1 MSASGLA
8 VVAVIYMCVAFDFLA
23 KHNYG
28 MAWAFV
34 CYAGSNVGFIYAT
47 MKGMG

>member
-1 MSASGLA
+1 MSPWLLGI
-8 VVAVIYMCVAFDFLA
+8 VAVIYIGVAVDFLV